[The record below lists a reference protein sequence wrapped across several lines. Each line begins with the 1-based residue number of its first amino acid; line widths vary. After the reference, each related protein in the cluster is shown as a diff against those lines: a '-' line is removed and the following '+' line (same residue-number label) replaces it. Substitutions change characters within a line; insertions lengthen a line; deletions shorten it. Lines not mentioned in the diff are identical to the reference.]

1 LFFLPLPPC
10 SVYWWYKLANRTS
23 VNQRSSG
30 KGEGRE
36 NPGPGTG
43 KTARGKAGEDRA
55 AAFLEGKGMKIIARN
70 VRVPGKILEPDPSPG
85 QGRLSLGG
93 EIDIIA
99 LEGDTILFVE
109 VKNWSRYG
117 IDALEQGIDKKKQ
130 RRIIE
135 TAKYFLS
142 QNREYRY
149 MAVRFDI
156 IFIAPRGLTHLAS
169 AFTEYI

>member
-1 LFFLPLPPC
+1 
-10 SVYWWYKLANRTS
+10 
-23 VNQRSSG
+23 
-30 KGEGRE
+30 
-36 NPGPGTG
+36 
-43 KTARGKAGEDRA
+43 
-55 AAFLEGKGMKIIARN
+55 MKIIARN

-85 QGRLSLGG
+85 QGGLSLGG

-156 IFIAPRGLTHLAS
+156 IFIAPQGLTHLVS
-169 AFTEYI
+169 AFTEYV

>member
-1 LFFLPLPPC
+1 MTRNGGIRKNF
-10 SVYWWYKLANRTS
+10 S
-23 VNQRSSG
+23 
-30 KGEGRE
+30 
-36 NPGPGTG
+36 PGTSPG

-70 VRVPGKILEPDPSPG
+70 VRARGKILESDPSPG
-85 QGRLSLGG
+85 GGGFSLGG

-99 LEGDTILFVE
+99 LDGENLVFIE

-156 IFIAPRGLTHLAS
+156 IFITPQGLTHLVS
-169 AFTEYI
+169 AFTEYV